1 VGNSAPRELA
11 PECLVVCNNK
21 FGDISGVQPPS
32 SGSAGAFLASAQRIE
47 PVVSQQVGGDV
58 TSVRAKAG
66 VKVFYKINFKTRILL
81 KTRLMKTF
89 LTFDYS

>member
-1 VGNSAPRELA
+1 MGNSAPRESA

-47 PVVSQQVGGDV
+47 PVVSQKVGGDV
-58 TSVRAKAG
+58 TSVLANAG
-66 VKVFYKINFKTRILL
+66 IREFTK
-81 KTRLMKTF
+81 
-89 LTFDYS
+89 